1 MIEAA
6 LDTSYGISLAVTED
20 GELIFEASAPFERRA
35 SDAVLVPWIEDR
47 FMEAGIALAH
57 VTRWTVGTGPGS
69 FTGLRC
75 GIAFIKGVCLQSA
88 AVCRGIP
95 SSLPVAARAL
105 EHHPD
110 ATDIVTL
117 HDARRQQVITTRFL
131 VTGEC
136 LTVQGEPTVV
146 NARDVSAATAGATVF
161 ATAHRNEIGES
172 LPAAVAADTVCLDH
186 ITARLLI
193 NPVGWDWPPYDA
205 LEPTLKPV
213 YVRPAVF
220 VEPRPLKSI

>member
-6 LDTSYGISLAVTED
+6 LDTSYGISLAVTDD
-20 GELIFEASAPFERRA
+20 GELIFEAAAPFERRA

-47 FMEAGIALAH
+47 FMEAGVSLAH

-75 GIAFIKGVCLQSA
+75 GIAFVKGVCLQTA

-95 SSLPVAARAL
+95 SSLAVAAQAFNQ
-105 EHHPD
+105 HPD
-110 ATDIVTL
+110 TAEIVTL

-131 VTGEC
+131 VDGDC
-136 LTVQGEPTVV
+136 LTLQEEPKVV
-146 NARDVSAATAGATVF
+146 NTLDVPIAPATGTVYATV
-161 ATAHRNEIGES
+161 HRDEIGEL
-172 LPAAVAADTVCLDH
+172 LPAAVAADTCFLGH
-186 ITARLLI
+186 IGARYLVD
-193 NPVGWDWPPYDA
+193 PAGWNWPPYDA
-205 LEPTLKPV
+205 LEPTLEPV

-220 VEPRPLKSI
+220 VDPKPVKSI